1 MFCWFYVWQG
11 NISQPWSLS
20 TTWNSRILYTLKNS
34 INWKMFL
41 IRILNIIYACTNK
54 LCICE
59 QAIYDWKQNWNIW
72 HGSLYLHAFVY
83 KMVSYI
89 SIYYI
94 FTLSYTLSLSHIHK
108 LKFFFKF
115 LLFIYKQIVCELTYI
130 LFKNSVSEHILLD
143 FFCQCSK

>member
-94 FTLSYTLSLSHIHK
+94 FTLSNTRNYSMFEGGSPSNFLYLYTNKSYVNWHIFYLKTLSPNI
-108 LKFFFKF
+108 
-115 LLFIYKQIVCELTYI
+115 
-130 LFKNSVSEHILLD
+130 
-143 FFCQCSK
+143 FC